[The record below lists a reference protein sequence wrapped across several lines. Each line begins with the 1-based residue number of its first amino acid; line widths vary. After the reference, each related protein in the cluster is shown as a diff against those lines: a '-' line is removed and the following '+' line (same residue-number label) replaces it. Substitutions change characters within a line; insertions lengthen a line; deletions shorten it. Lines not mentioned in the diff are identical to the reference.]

1 MLYKNIYKGK
11 ERLTYREIFDD
22 KDISYGCKIPKGY
35 KVVPNSSNQIMC
47 AVKEIMGFI
56 NGDFDYEMKN
66 LMIDNK
72 EYFSCLGDDML
83 NYYLKTPIPR
93 FDLKNI

>member
-1 MLYKNIYKGK
+1 MKNDFVMHTMPDYEKICLFEEKDV
-11 ERLTYREIFDD
+11 LFHFDYD
-22 KDISYGCKIPKGY
+22 MKNYQ
-35 KVVPNSSNQIMC
+35 V
-47 AVKEIMGFI
+47 
-56 NGDFDYEMKN
+56 DYEMKN